1 MHEIDYEKEIYL
13 SYDVNENWDITMFGE
28 LTSFGNP
35 EIYKL
40 FFERNNLVISL
51 YVQIKKFF

>member
-1 MHEIDYEKEIYL
+1 
-13 SYDVNENWDITMFGE
+13 MFGE

-40 FFERNNLVISL
+40 FFERNNLVIVFGL
-51 YVQIKKFF
+51 YVQIKNFF